1 MSLVID
7 MKTREVLQSS
17 AAEEGPG
24 KDQSALPV
32 VPGGCDLRLV
42 ALEPDRMNLW
52 RQWVPGLLSE
62 DEDKT
67 PDTDT

>member
-1 MSLVID
+1 MSIVID

-17 AAEEGPG
+17 DDEAGPD
-24 KDQSALPV
+24 KDPSALPV
-32 VPGGCDLRLV
+32 VPVGCDLRLI

-62 DEDKT
+62 DVDKD
-67 PDTDT
+67 PDT